1 MKNLVWFCS
10 NEDKKLDMTKQEEP
24 WLISI
29 NFSTLNYMEF
39 NHLITWLLW
48 EVSPALNLII
58 KDDRHLHISKFL
70 EQTFLPRQGLR
81 EEAPTGYLINWIL
94 YIKRLMFRW
103 QFYVMGFFRK
113 FRKTF
118 DMVLTIY
125 KNIYNS
131 LTVIFPL

>member
-1 MKNLVWFCS
+1 M
-10 NEDKKLDMTKQEEP
+10 
-24 WLISI
+24 
-29 NFSTLNYMEF
+29 
-39 NHLITWLLW
+39 
-48 EVSPALNLII
+48 NLII
-58 KDDRHLHISKFL
+58 KDDRHLHISKFV

-131 LTVIFPL
+131 LTVIFPFYIHININKRKLYKKNTPKVFSNCEMANILANMLDCRLLN